1 MRYSSN
7 AVVNLFSVILFTFF
21 ISSVLTAQV
30 KLNNPGFEDEP
41 SDARTP
47 MGWFNCER
55 GTTPDILPGVYGIY
69 MDSDEGE
76 TYMGIITRA
85 DGSFESIGQRLSA
98 KLSKEKCYYFQISLA
113 QAEQYVGYEEPLK
126 LRAWISG
133 KKCGKDQMIF
143 ESPFINEQEWKNF
156 TIKFTPENNAK
167 YILLEAFHPEKGTK
181 GHILL
186 DNMTYILPCMKV

>member
-1 MRYSSN
+1 MLS
-7 AVVNLFSVILFTFF
+7 FSKIIRPSILGILTLIF
-21 ISSVLTAQV
+21 ITSQLNAQV

-69 MDSDEGE
+69 QEADEGD
-76 TYMGIITRA
+76 TYVGIITRA

-98 KLSKEKCYYFQISLA
+98 KLTKEKCYYFQLSLA

-126 LRAWISG
+126 LRIWLGS
-133 KKCGKDQMIF
+133 KKCAKDQMIF
-143 ESPFINEQEWKNF
+143 ESPFIDELDWKNF
-156 TIKFTPENNAK
+156 TVKFIPEKTAK
-167 YILLEAFHPEKGTK
+167 YIIIEAYHPGSGKK